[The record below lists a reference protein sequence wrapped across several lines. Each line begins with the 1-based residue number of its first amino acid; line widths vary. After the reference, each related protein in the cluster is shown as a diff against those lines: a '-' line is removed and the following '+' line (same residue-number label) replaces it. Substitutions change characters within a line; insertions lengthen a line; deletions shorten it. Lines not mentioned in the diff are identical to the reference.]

1 MGGGLEVAVWR
12 NLSGRIEYLFTD
24 TGTVATNHSTAGG
37 AVTFNSTIHDNI
49 LRTGLNY
56 RF

>member
-12 NLSGRIEYLFTD
+12 NLSGKIEYLFAD
-24 TGTVATNHSTAGG
+24 AGTIATTHATAAA

-49 LRTGLNY
+49 VRAGLNY